1 MRPRLT
7 LQIWDAIRD
16 ETIYSCPSLL
26 SSFYVISYADLKKY
40 RFTYHFAYPVL
51 HSDPSWTLVPGA
63 SPEKLS
69 PAATTLLVDTYRTWR
84 YTVDSRQHGFF
95 LLKRVPLEPK
105 KGKGKAKATRSDHGP
120 GFSDEEELDFTFVV
134 GSIASFKSGFFDGIK
149 KEDRFVAFVD
159 PSTYPSSPAWML
171 RNYLVLMRQAW
182 ELTEVQVLCYRDIH
196 SRRERPTSIILRMQT
211 TPGPVLKQ
219 LPKLTGWE
227 RYNNKLTHRVADLG
241 SIMDP
246 LRLADQSVD
255 LNLKLIKWRIA
266 PSLDLDV
273 IKQTSC
279 LLLGAGTLGSNVA
292 RYLMGWG
299 VRKITFVD
307 NSTVSFSNPVRQ
319 SLFRYKDS
327 LNGGVKKALRAAEAL
342 EEIYPGVVTRG
353 ELLSVPMVGHAI
365 LDEAK
370 TKEEFDKLRDL
381 IYEHDV
387 VFLLFDSRESRWLP
401 TLMAKAAGKLVL
413 NAALGFESFVVMRQG
428 LKPNE
433 EGDVELG
440 CYFCNDVFAPGNVSS
455 FLPPCPSLTTRSRSR
470 TPRWTSSAP
479 SPARASRPSRP
490 PCSSSCWLASCSTRA
505 RAARPLRPWG
515 RLRARPE
522 AATRR
527 TRPARKRATLCTRW
541 GWCRT
546 SCAAS
551 CRAST
556 RCTWSDSRTRSA
568 ARAATPW

>member
-1 MRPRLT
+1 
-7 LQIWDAIRD
+7 
-16 ETIYSCPSLL
+16 L

-51 HSDPSWTLVPGA
+51 HSDPAWTLVPGT

-69 PAATTLLVDTYRTWR
+69 PAATTHLVETYRTWR
-84 YTVDSRQHGFF
+84 YSVDSRQHGFF
-95 LLKRVPLEPK
+95 LIKRVPLPPK
-105 KGKGKAKATRSDHGP
+105 KGKAKSKLTTDGP
-120 GFSDEEELDFTFVV
+120 DEEELDFMFTV
-134 GSIASFKSGFFDGIK
+134 GSIASFKSGFFDGVK

-182 ELTEVQVLCYRDIH
+182 GLTEVQVLCYRDIH
-196 SRRERPTSIILRMQT
+196 SRRDRPTSIILRMQT
-211 TPGPVLKQ
+211 TPGPVLTQ

-246 LRLADQSVD
+246 QRLADQSVD

-273 IKQTSC
+273 IKKTSC

-327 LNGGVKKALRAAEAL
+327 LNGGVMKATRAAEAL
-342 EEIYPGVVTRG
+342 KEIYPGVVSRG
-353 ELLSVPMVGHAI
+353 ELLNVPMLGHAL

-370 TKEEFDKLRDL
+370 TKEDFEKLRDL
-381 IYEHDV
+381 INEHDV
-387 VFLLFDSRESRWLP
+387 VFLLFDTRESRWLP

-413 NAALGFESFVVMRQG
+413 NSALGFESFVVMRQG
-428 LKPNE
+428 LRPEK

-440 CYFCNDVFAPGNVSS
+440 CYFCNDVFAPGNVS
-455 FLPPCPSLTTRSRSR
+455 FPSVHFQTPLTAGSRSR
-470 TPRWTSSAP
+470 TPRSTSSAP
-479 SPARASRPSRP
+479 
-490 PCSSSCWLASCSTRA
+490 
-505 RAARPLRPWG
+505 
-515 RLRARPE
+515 
-522 AATRR
+522 
-527 TRPARKRATLCTRW
+527 
-541 GWCRT
+541 
-546 SCAAS
+546 
-551 CRAST
+551 
-556 RCTWSDSRTRSA
+556 
-568 ARAATPW
+568 